1 MSSNELKLAVPQP
14 VQSFA
19 ARTHVHPAE
28 VIKGVGS
35 RELEGCRAVFVNMP
49 LRESAVPTDIPEGI
63 LLLATNLIRNYGVK
77 ATIIDLNAYRIK
89 DTLAKQRGLLP
100 VGRHLTDD
108 EALTLITRHLE
119 EHGDPDLVA
128 LSGMITTLRWQK
140 KVAAMIRRVLPEVFL
155 VSGNGLATELKT
167 GLFNFIPELDAVAHS
182 EGEDVIVKILYDA
195 KTIQQVGYDN
205 ALSSGKL
212 EPYHLGIL
220 AGKPRFMYAGDRPRN
235 LDALPFADLELL
247 REDVLG
253 NQLLEMFL
261 GFPLWG
267 AGANNSSATPWRDNE
282 VTPKTQSVSSRGCPY
297 GCRYCYRGAQGERN
311 WGVRSAKHIQEE
323 LIDRKQKYNIRFHGF
338 PDDNFAVTSKRI
350 ADLVPLIGDLGIKW
364 GTHTRLDEAA
374 GLKPKPGSPGECI
387 FEDPLRVKLMADA
400 GCVYIGFGPE
410 SANAKVLEALGKG
423 GFTLKNGFV
432 PIKVNG
438 KIYQFP
444 RSMVDGIRN
453 CHEVGIHANCT
464 WIMGSPTETLGDL
477 KETVAFIL
485 WQKEFY
491 AQYGRP
497 PESVNERMFTLT
509 WYPGTE
515 MIHQP
520 KVRTELS
527 RVFGLN
533 FDPVN
538 HEPICDDN
546 FYRYCLELDDATK
559 VLHDSETGEPLN
571 FGEMSTDQFLQ
582 AREYIDSGQT
592 LKILDM

>member
-1 MSSNELKLAVPQP
+1 MSSNELKLAVPRSI
-14 VQSFA
+14 QSFA
-19 ARTHVHPAE
+19 ARTHVHPAD
-28 VIKGVGS
+28 VCKGIGPK
-35 RELEGCRAVFVNMP
+35 ELEGSSAVFINMP

-63 LLLATNLIRNYGVK
+63 LLLATNLVRNYGVR

-89 DTLAKQRGLLP
+89 DALARQRGLLA
-100 VGRHLTDD
+100 VGRHLTDG
-108 EALTLITRHLE
+108 EAFALITRHIE
-119 EHGDPDLVA
+119 KHGEPDLVA

-140 KVAAMIRRVLPEVFL
+140 KVAEMIRRVLPDVFL

-167 GLFNFIPELDAVAHS
+167 GLFNFIPELDGVAHS
-182 EGEDVIVKILYDA
+182 EGDDVIVKIVYDA
-195 KTIQQVGYDN
+195 RTIRQFGYDN

-220 AGKPRFMYAGDRPRN
+220 SGKPRFMYAGDRPRN
-235 LDALPFADLELL
+235 LDTLPYADLELL

-253 NQLLEMFL
+253 NPLLEMFL
-261 GFPLWG
+261 ALPLWG
-267 AGANNSSATPWRDNE
+267 AAANNSSATPWSDGE
-282 VTPKTQSVSSRGCPY
+282 VIPKTQSVSSRGCPY
-297 GCRYCYRGAQGERN
+297 GCKYCYRGAQGERN
-311 WGVRSAKHIQEE
+311 WGIRSARHIYEE
-323 LIDRKQKYNIRFHGF
+323 LINHKQKYNISFHGF
-338 PDDNFAVTSKRI
+338 PDDNFAVNSTRI
-350 ADLVPLIGDLGIKW
+350 ADLIPLIGDLGIKW

-374 GLKPKPGSPGECI
+374 GLKPKPGSPGEYI

-400 GCVYIGFGPE
+400 GCIYIGFGPE
-410 SANAKVLEALGKG
+410 SANAKVLNALGKG
-423 GFTLKNGFV
+423 GFTLKGGFV
-432 PIKVNG
+432 PTEVNG
-438 KIYQFP
+438 RVYQFP
-444 RSMVDGIRN
+444 ISMVEGIRN
-453 CHEVGIHANCT
+453 CQEVGIHGNCT
-464 WIMGSPTETLGDL
+464 WIMASPTETLDDL

-497 PESVNERMFTLT
+497 PQSVNEGMFTLT

-515 MIHQP
+515 IIHHP

-559 VLHDSETGEPLN
+559 VLHDPKSGEPLN
-571 FGEMSTDQFLQ
+571 FGEMPTDQFLQ

-592 LKILDM
+592 LKIMDM